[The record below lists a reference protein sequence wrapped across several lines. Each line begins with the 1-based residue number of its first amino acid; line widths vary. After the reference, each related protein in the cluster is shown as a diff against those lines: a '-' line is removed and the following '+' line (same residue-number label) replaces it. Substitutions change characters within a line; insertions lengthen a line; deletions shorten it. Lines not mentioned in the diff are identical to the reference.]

1 VLPGLGFLKIA
12 VVVMGVLIV
21 GGTATLVT
29 LVAIRGTG
37 SGPASLPAVATAVL
51 EEPPGS
57 RIAGIAASADRLA
70 VQVQGGGA
78 DRVLLIDPKTGAVA
92 GRISLAH

>member
-1 VLPGLGFLKIA
+1 MAFLKIA

-21 GGTATLVT
+21 GGTTTLIV
-29 LVAIRGTG
+29 LVAMR
-37 SGPASLPAVATAVL
+37 SVGPAVLPAVVTAVL
-51 EEPPGS
+51 EEPEGS
-57 RIAGIAASADRLA
+57 RIAAITALQDRLA